1 MPPVPPQRPF
11 YVVLAYLI
19 AALSVALGAGLGQGF
34 VMSNLPQMAGDLGVT
49 TTEASWLVVAYIV
62 PRCCLPLMLVKLRSE
77 IGLKRFTEIA
87 VCAYVVFSFAGLWI
101 ADLRSAIVVE
111 FLSGCAAAALT
122 TIAFLYIMEPLSQ
135 GMKLVL
141 GLPLCL
147 TALTVGPSLA
157 RVLSPSLLGDGGF
170 HEIHLLCLGL
180 ALASM
185 ALIMVLPL
193 TPAPK
198 VKVIEKLDFLSFL
211 LISLGFTGV
220 IICFVM
226 GPIRWWTDA
235 PWIGLLLAASIA
247 ALTATIVIE
256 LWRRAPLLDIRWIA
270 SPEMLHMSATLFLFR
285 MLLSEQSA
293 GAPRMFQV
301 LGVAPSQM
309 VTLFS
314 VICLMSVVGFL
325 ACFAWM
331 RPGRTGPLHLV
342 ALILIAIGAYMDSH
356 STIDTRPHEMILS
369 QGLIAV
375 AGILFMAPAM
385 MAGLM
390 TALRRGPTYLL
401 SFIIIFIS
409 TQSIGGMLGSGV
421 FASIINERQA
431 FHMAQLQEQMTQ
443 TNTGLMQEM
452 ALRMGALAAYIPD
465 AASQKAQALSQIA
478 TNATMQSYVLAYNDA
493 YFLTALVAV
502 IAAVLLVLHLLRD
515 WLASRLTPV
524 PAADA
529 AGPQAAPQAQSPAK
543 AS

>member
-1 MPPVPPQRPF
+1 MSETSAPSLPPKRPF
-11 YVVLAYLI
+11 YVVLAYII

-77 IGLKRFTEIA
+77 IGLKLFTEIA

-101 ADLRSAIVVE
+101 TDLRSAMVVE

-147 TALTVGPSLA
+147 TAMTVGPSLA
-157 RVLSPSLLGDGGF
+157 RVVSPSLLGDGGF
-170 HEIHLLCLGL
+170 QEIRILCLGL
-180 ALASM
+180 AMGSM

-198 VKVIEKLDFLSFL
+198 MKVIEKLDFLSFS
-211 LISLGFTGV
+211 LISFGFTGL
-220 IICFVM
+220 IISFVM
-226 GPIRWWTDA
+226 GPIRWWSDA
-235 PWIGLLLAASIA
+235 PWIGVLLAASIVALA
-247 ALTATIVIE
+247 AAVVIE
-256 LWRRAPLLDIRWIA
+256 LWRSAPLIDIRWIV

-285 MLLSEQSA
+285 LLLSEQSA

-301 LGVAPSQM
+301 LGLAPSQM
-309 VTLFS
+309 VGLFS
-314 VICLMSVVGFL
+314 VICLMSLVGFM

-342 ALILIAIGAYMDSH
+342 ALILIAVGAYMDSH
-356 STIDTRPHEMILS
+356 ATIDTRPHEMIIS

-385 MAGLM
+385 MAGLL
-390 TALRRGPTYLL
+390 TALSRGPTYLL

-421 FASIINERQA
+421 FSSIINERQA
-431 FHMAQLQEQMTQ
+431 FHMAHLQEQMTQ
-443 TNTGLMQEM
+443 TNAALVQEM
-452 ALRMGALAAYIPD
+452 TLRMGALSAYIPD
-465 AASQKAQALSQIA
+465 IASQKAQALGQIA
-478 TNATMQSYVLAYNDA
+478 TNVTMQSYVLAYNDA

-502 IAAVLLVLHLLRD
+502 IAACLLVLHLLRD
-515 WLASRLTPV
+515 WLVLRFTP
-524 PAADA
+524 
-529 AGPQAAPQAQSPAK
+529 SAK